1 MVFKPEGW
9 FRSSGRVAH
18 ISPELR
24 LRRTGIFTGTVKISR
39 KVLCHK
45 KALFILLYVQAIS
58 SVMEYIGEI
67 LLKSQ
72 TLEKAAAI
80 KQVKAYNTRR
90 FFIKFLTISQAA
102 FY

>member
-1 MVFKPEGW
+1 
-9 FRSSGRVAH
+9 
-18 ISPELR
+18 
-24 LRRTGIFTGTVKISR
+24 
-39 KVLCHK
+39 
-45 KALFILLYVQAIS
+45 
-58 SVMEYIGEI
+58 MEYIGEI